1 MSKKYL
7 LLYYILT
14 FLVGTSVAQNV
25 LTDQYNMT
33 CLDLST
39 GLPHNNVNQ
48 VFADSQGFIWIST
61 YGGGVVRYD
70 GYLFSRLEAKDLMAS
85 NSSKGFAEDG
95 HHRLWVAFDEG
106 TVVVDMRTMSR
117 VTPFSENSHIGNRL
131 RQQTVK
137 VYCDSKGALW
147 QVTRP

>member
-1 MSKKYL
+1 MNLKTI
-7 LLYYILT
+7 LLYGLFSLFI
-14 FLVGTSVAQNV
+14 GTSAAQSV

-48 VFADSQGFIWIST
+48 VFTDSQGFIWIST

-70 GYLFSRLEAKDLMAS
+70 GYSFNRLEAKGLMVS

-95 HHRLWVAFDEG
+95 HRRLWVAFDEG
-106 TVVVDMRTMSR
+106 TVVIDMRTMSR
-117 VTPFSENSHIGNRL
+117 FL
-131 RQQTVK
+131 
-137 VYCDSKGALW
+137 
-147 QVTRP
+147 